1 MSDFKVEM
9 EKIST
14 FPRIITLW
22 VFPSQSLIAKNR
34 HSRRWGLKY
43 EIIKNIL
50 KKLHA
55 LFIWTLSFFMIC
67 WKIVCRQFRKQTDRP
82 HNKQSPR
89 LGRRAKSYKGDLEL
103 DNWKSQNYFHWFL
116 HGNKPT
122 MHVIRINSTQKSWSI
137 STGVTCFSWH
147 HQKIN
152 LDIILYNVIT
162 KTKNKSLISSSIYT
176 VRQLDH
182 RMLITLRQM
191 SFFFI
196 NQYFIFRNNGG

>member
-1 MSDFKVEM
+1 MKVETKWALITGTNTSLKRLLVRKFQLFDRGKNITVWKQLMSDFKVEM

-34 HSRRWGLKY
+34 LSRRWGLKY

-122 MHVIRINSTQKSWSI
+122 MHVIRIS
-137 STGVTCFSWH
+137 
-147 HQKIN
+147 
-152 LDIILYNVIT
+152 
-162 KTKNKSLISSSIYT
+162 
-176 VRQLDH
+176 
-182 RMLITLRQM
+182 
-191 SFFFI
+191 
-196 NQYFIFRNNGG
+196 